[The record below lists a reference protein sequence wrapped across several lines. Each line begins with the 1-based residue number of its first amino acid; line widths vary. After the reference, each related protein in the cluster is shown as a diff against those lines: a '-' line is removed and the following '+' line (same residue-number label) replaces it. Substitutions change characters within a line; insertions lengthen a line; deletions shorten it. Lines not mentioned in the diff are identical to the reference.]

1 LKNGKSEILLS
12 KSFGDSKIIEYPLHL
27 AETTPHKNTPLQNWD
42 TLSQEQT
49 TKLTEE
55 SQKTKQTKKKTK
67 KNKKKKKINKQINK

>member
-42 TLSQEQT
+42 TLSQET
-49 TKLTEE
+49 GFKFSKVCSVVGAFIIPSYMILT
-55 SQKTKQTKKKTK
+55 
-67 KNKKKKKINKQINK
+67 